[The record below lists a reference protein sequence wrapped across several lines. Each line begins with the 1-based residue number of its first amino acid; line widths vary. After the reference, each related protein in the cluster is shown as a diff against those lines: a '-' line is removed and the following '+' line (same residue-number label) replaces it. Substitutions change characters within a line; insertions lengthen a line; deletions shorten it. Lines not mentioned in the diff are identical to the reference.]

1 MTAHP
6 FASLSEKGETAK
18 NNANFSYFK
27 MRTDCVISY
36 LLGSLNFSII
46 LSEVVKKKDIR
57 KSGSGN
63 AGATNMMRTYGI
75 KAAVGTMLGDIFKV
89 AIGILVA
96 FAILGVPMKYI
107 FTNPADAAEIQRVML
122 YKEFAGLFCVLG
134 HIFPLYFK
142 FKGGKG
148 VAACTG
154 MVIIVD
160 WRIALILFVIFV
172 SVILISKW
180 ISLGSIVIAIL
191 YPVLIFVFY
200 KNWILSLVALLFTAI
215 VIIAHRENIKRL
227 IKGEENK
234 ISLKNKKKSSS

>member
-1 MTAHP
+1 MQT
-6 FASLSEKGETAK
+6 SLILKCVLIG
-18 NNANFSYFK
+18 
-27 MRTDCVISY
+27 VISY

-180 ISLGSIVIAIL
+180 ISLGSIIIAIL

>member
-1 MTAHP
+1 MQT
-6 FASLSEKGETAK
+6 SLILKCILIG
-18 NNANFSYFK
+18 
-27 MRTDCVISY
+27 VVSY

-172 SVILISKW
+172 SVILVSKW

-191 YPVLIFVFY
+191 YPVFIFVFY

>member
-1 MTAHP
+1 MQT
-6 FASLSEKGETAK
+6 SLILKCILIG
-18 NNANFSYFK
+18 
-27 MRTDCVISY
+27 VISY

-63 AGATNMMRTYGI
+63 AGATNMMRTYGV

>member
-1 MTAHP
+1 MQ
-6 FASLSEKGETAK
+6 ASLIIKYILIA
-18 NNANFSYFK
+18 
-27 MRTDCVISY
+27 VIAY

-160 WRIALILFVIFV
+160 WRIALILFVIFIG
-172 SVILISKW
+172 VILISKW
-180 ISLGSIVIAIL
+180 ISLGSIVIALL
-191 YPVLIFVFY
+191 YPVLIFAFY
-200 KNWILSLVALLFTAI
+200 KNFILAAVALLFTAI
-215 VIIAHRENIKRL
+215 VIVAHRENIKRL
-227 IKGEENK
+227 AKGTENK
-234 ISLKNKKKSSS
+234 ISIKNKKSSS

>member
-1 MTAHP
+1 MQT
-6 FASLSEKGETAK
+6 SLILKCILIG
-18 NNANFSYFK
+18 
-27 MRTDCVISY
+27 VVSY

-63 AGATNMMRTYGI
+63 AGATNMMRTYGV

-180 ISLGSIVIAIL
+180 ISFGSIVIAIL

-234 ISLKNKKKSSS
+234 ITLKNKKKSSS

>member
-1 MTAHP
+1 MQT
-6 FASLSEKGETAK
+6 SLILNCILIG
-18 NNANFSYFK
+18 
-27 MRTDCVISY
+27 VVSY

-96 FAILGVPMKYI
+96 FAILGVPTKYI

-122 YKEFAGLFCVLG
+122 YKEFVGLFCVLG

-180 ISLGSIVIAIL
+180 ISLGSIIIAIL

>member
-1 MTAHP
+1 MQT
-6 FASLSEKGETAK
+6 SLILKCILIG
-18 NNANFSYFK
+18 
-27 MRTDCVISY
+27 VVSY

-160 WRIALILFVIFV
+160 WRIALILFAIFV